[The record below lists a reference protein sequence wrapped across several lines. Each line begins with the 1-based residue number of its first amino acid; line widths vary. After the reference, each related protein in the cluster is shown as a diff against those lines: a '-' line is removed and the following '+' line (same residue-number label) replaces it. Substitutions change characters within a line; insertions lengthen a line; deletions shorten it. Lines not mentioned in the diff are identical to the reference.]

1 MSVVIAILVSLV
13 VVWTF
18 ASKDFA
24 INITLLWVFFWHI
37 RVGQYRS
44 YKEDNFTE
52 VPYMGSNTTTVISMV
67 CFSRDSDCGYI
78 HNGTPRNIR
87 KYYDV

>member
-24 INITLLWVFFWHI
+24 INITLLWVFFGILELVNIALTRKTISQKFHI
-37 RVGQYRS
+37 WAATQPQWLVW
-44 YKEDNFTE
+44 F
-52 VPYMGSNTTTVISMV
+52 VLAVIVLVVISVMV
-67 CFSRDSDCGYI
+67 
-78 HNGTPRNIR
+78 HLGT
-87 KYYDV
+87 